1 VPHDEGVTEP
11 TILAA
16 GTSPRGD
23 LLLRRRPT
31 ATGLVTELVVNGVFA
46 MDSTETSSERA
57 LAALVPARARRVLVG
72 GLGLGYTVTAVL
84 TRDDVLAGGPVLDR
98 VDVVELEPLLVQW
111 AQQGLTPV
119 LAEVAAD
126 PRVRLHVGDVA
137 AVLSGQMSPAGPW
150 DAVLLD
156 VDNGPDFLI
165 HDANAPLYGEEL
177 LGQAYGR
184 LAPGGV
190 LAIWCQGP
198 APELLATLTTL
209 AAATEHRYEVAREG
223 RSFTYVVYTVT
234 RSSGGSGQ
242 SDGSGQ
248 NVAHG

>member
-1 VPHDEGVTEP
+1 VTEP
-11 TILAA
+11 TTVAV

-23 LLLRRRPT
+23 LLLRQRPGE
-31 ATGLVTELVVNGVFA
+31 AGPVTELVVNGVFA

-57 LAALVPARARRVLVG
+57 LAALVPTQARRVLVG

-84 TRDDVLAGGPVLDR
+84 ARDDQPAGGTLLDR
-98 VDVVELEPLLVQW
+98 VDVVELEPLLVLW
-111 AQQGLTPV
+111 ARQGRTPV
-119 LAEVAAD
+119 LATVAAD

-137 AVLSGQMSPAGPW
+137 AVLSGQAPPAGPW

-165 HDANAPLYGEEL
+165 HDANASLYGPEL
-177 LGQAYGR
+177 LAQAYSR

-198 APELLATLTTL
+198 APGLLATLSTL
-209 AAATEHRYEVAREG
+209 APAAEHRYEVVRES
-223 RSFTYVVYTVT
+223 RAFTYVVYTVA
-234 RSSGGSGQ
+234 RPSGGSGQ
-242 SDGSGQ
+242 SGRPGQ
-248 NVAHG
+248 NGAHG